1 MAGRA
6 NGQGLAMPF
15 AHKDFPLVI
24 VQESCALGCI
34 SDFGLFCRQH
44 KSQLFL
50 EEYCQV
56 LFEPLR
62 VLPAANNSNQE
73 VIGIADILQGLIA
86 DFPKRMRWEISL
98 FCPHLPEYPRTFFLF
113 LCTQRIPDLIVFGLI
128 SEDSACH
135 ITMGWVH
142 SPCWS
147 AEFLLIF
154 LHILIQLVQID
165 IGEDGTDAR
174 PCGVPV

>member
-1 MAGRA
+1 
-6 NGQGLAMPF
+6 
-15 AHKDFPLVI
+15 
-24 VQESCALGCI
+24 
-34 SDFGLFCRQH
+34 
-44 KSQLFL
+44 
-50 EEYCQV
+50 
-56 LFEPLR
+56 
-62 VLPAANNSNQE
+62 
-73 VIGIADILQGLIA
+73 
-86 DFPKRMRWEISL
+86 MRWEISL

-174 PCGVPV
+174 PLWSAGVGFVVFPLFHISGFQKFPHQADKGFVLDSPAENFNQYMVVKAVETRLDIALHKPLCASERVLNFDQRGVAAFSRAESMRYIGKGRS